1 MRTYLFHINASGA
14 DISCYQQ
21 FLLAVAESV

>member
-1 MRTYLFHINASGA
+1 MRTYLFHIDPYGA